1 MDDNEQDLT
10 ATIPGPGNFEPLR
23 EEFPA
28 WRIVLWTL
36 GGVGSTII
44 GSLTSLITYFYVPP
58 ETSQAAFPQYLS
70 TKTILGF
77 TLVGLIGYI
86 GGLVAVAYNPF
97 VSTWSDRSKS
107 RIGRRKIFM
116 IVSFLP
122 ISVLSYL
129 MFSPPVDRVSTANAV
144 WLFAII
150 IMLNIFRAT
159 YGVSGALV
167 PEFGSNSKI
176 IMRFSTFNAIG
187 WVLGYIIGSQLIFM
201 IKDAFVSAGMS
212 PVDAFRLTVGGL
224 IAVSTVFLLLQII
237 IVDEKRYGTGK
248 SSTVALMPALKLTF
262 KNRTFVLFT
271 LTNQVYFWGDGFFQT
286 GLLYFVT
293 IIFGLSEAMLF
304 PFGATLLGIAF
315 VIYPLVPVIAK
326 RTGNKLLYQIA
337 LVIMFAVML
346 IFAWADKVPVSANI
360 LPWLMVAVLAIPSAI
375 TGIIPG
381 AISNEIVRE
390 DCLRTGLAKEASF
403 NAASGLITAIPGGFV
418 GLIMPSLLLLGKS
431 RANPLGVRTVA
442 MVSAGCMLAALIMLQ
457 FFYNEK
463 KLKSS
468 LKEHGYR

>member
-1 MDDNEQDLT
+1 MDDNGHDMLESNPAQSDT
-10 ATIPGPGNFEPLR
+10 QPQR
-23 EEFPA
+23 EEFPL

-36 GGVGSTII
+36 GGMGSTII
-44 GSLTSLITYFYVPP
+44 GSLTGLMTYFYVPP

-77 TLVGLIGYI
+77 TLVGIIGYI
-86 GGLVAVAYNPF
+86 GGLVTVAYNPF

-107 RIGRRKIFM
+107 RVGRRKIFM

-129 MFSPPVDRVSTANAV
+129 MFSPPVDHVSTANAA

-150 IMLNIFRAT
+150 IVLNIFRST

-176 IMRFSTFNAIG
+176 IMRFSTLSAIG

-224 IAVSTVFLLLQII
+224 IAISTLFLLLQII
-237 IVDEKRYGTGK
+237 VVDEKRYGTGK
-248 SSTVALMPALKLTF
+248 SSTVALLPALKLTF

-293 IIFGLSEAMLF
+293 VIFGLSEAMLF
-304 PFGATLLGIAF
+304 PFGAALLGIAF
-315 VIYPLVPVIAK
+315 VIYPLVPAIAK

-337 LVIMFAVML
+337 LVIMFVVM
-346 IFAWADKVPVSANI
+346 IVFAWADKVPVSADI
-360 LPWLMVAVLAIPSAI
+360 LPWIMVAVLAIPGAI

-390 DCLRTGLAKEASF
+390 DCLRTDLAKEASF
-403 NAASGLITAIPGGFV
+403 GAASGLLTAIPGGFV

-431 RANPLGVRTVA
+431 RENPLGVRTVA
-442 MVSAGCMLAALIMLQ
+442 MVSAGCMLAALVMLQ

-463 KLKSS
+463 KLKAS
-468 LKEHGYR
+468 LKEHGYN

>member
-1 MDDNEQDLT
+1 MRTNREKTENNQMKSSL
-10 ATIPGPGNFEPLR
+10 EPQR
-23 EEFPA
+23 EDFPL

-44 GSLTSLITYFYVPP
+44 GSLTGLMTYFYVPP

-70 TKTILGF
+70 NETILGF

-86 GGLVAVAYNPF
+86 GGLLAVVYNPF
-97 VSTWSDRSKS
+97 ISTWSDRSKS
-107 RIGRRKIFM
+107 RIGRRKVFM
-116 IVSFLP
+116 LVSFLP

-129 MFSPPVDRVSTANAV
+129 MFSPPVDHVSAANAA

-159 YGVSGALV
+159 YGVSGALI
-167 PEFGSNSKI
+167 PEFGSKSKI
-176 IMRFSTFNAIG
+176 IMRFNTLGAIG
-187 WVLGYIIGSQLIFM
+187 WVFGYIIGSQLIFM

-224 IAVSTVFLLLQII
+224 IAISTVFLLLQILV
-237 IVDEKRYGTGK
+237 VDEKRYGTGK
-248 SSTVALMPALKLTF
+248 SSTVALLPALKMTF
-262 KNRTFVLFT
+262 QNRTFVLFT
-271 LTNQVYFWGDGFFQT
+271 LTNQVYYWGDGFFQT

-304 PFGATLLGIAF
+304 PFGATLLGVAF
-315 VIYPLVPVIAK
+315 FIYPIVPVIAK
-326 RTGNKLLYQIA
+326 RTGNKLLYQVA
-337 LVIMFAVML
+337 LVIMFLVMM
-346 IFAWADKVPVSANI
+346 IFAWADKIPVSTNI
-360 LPWLMVAVLAIPSAI
+360 LPWIIVAVIAIPSAI

-381 AISNEIVRE
+381 AINNEIVRE

-403 NAASGLITAIPGGFV
+403 NAAAGLITAIPSGFV

-431 RANPLGVRTVA
+431 QANPTGVRTVA
-442 MVSAGCMLAALIMLQ
+442 MVSAGCMFGALVMLK

-468 LKEHGYR
+468 LKEHGYQ

>member
-1 MDDNEQDLT
+1 MDNNGQGPSEN
-10 ATIPGPGNFEPLR
+10 IPAPSGSELQR
-23 EEFPA
+23 EEFPL

-44 GSLTSLITYFYVPP
+44 GSLTGLMTYFYVPP

-86 GGLVAVAYNPF
+86 GGLVAIAYNPF

-107 RIGRRKIFM
+107 RVGRRKIFM
-116 IVSFLP
+116 LVSFLP

-129 MFSPPVDRVSTANAV
+129 MFSPPVDRVSAANAA

-167 PEFGSNSKI
+167 PEFGSKSKI
-176 IMRFSTFNAIG
+176 IMRFNTLGAIG
-187 WVLGYIIGSQLIFM
+187 WVFGYIIGSQLIFM

-224 IAVSTVFLLLQII
+224 IAISTVFLLLQII

-248 SSTVALMPALKLTF
+248 SSTVALLPALKLTF

-304 PFGATLLGIAF
+304 PFGATLLGVAF
-315 VIYPLVPVIAK
+315 VIYPLVPIIAK

-337 LVIMFAVML
+337 LVIMFAVMM
-346 IFAWADKVPVSANI
+346 IFAWADKIPVSANI
-360 LPWLMVAVLAIPSAI
+360 LPWIIVAIIAIPSAI

-403 NAASGLITAIPGGFV
+403 NAAAGLITAIPGGFV

-431 RANPLGVRTVA
+431 QANPLGVRTVA
-442 MVSAGCMLAALIMLQ
+442 MVSAGCMLGALVMLK

-463 KLKSS
+463 KLKAS
-468 LKEHGYR
+468 LKEHGYN

>member
-1 MDDNEQDLT
+1 MENDGQGVPENIPAQDDARPQ
-10 ATIPGPGNFEPLR
+10 R
-23 EEFPA
+23 EEFPL
-28 WRIVLWTL
+28 WRMVLWTL

-44 GSLTSLITYFYVPP
+44 GSLTGLMTYFYVPP

-70 TKTILGF
+70 TKTIFGF
-77 TLVGLIGYI
+77 TLVGIIGYI
-86 GGLVAVAYNPF
+86 GGLVTVAYSPV
-97 VSTWSDRSKS
+97 VSTWSDRSRS
-107 RIGRRKIFM
+107 RFGRRKIFM

-129 MFSPPVDRVSTANAV
+129 MFSPPVDHVSPVNAV
-144 WLFAII
+144 WLFAVII
-150 IMLNIFRAT
+150 LLNVFRAT

-176 IMRFSTFNAIG
+176 IMRFNTFSAIG
-187 WVLGYIIGSQLIFM
+187 WVFGYIIGSQLIFM
-201 IKDAFVSAGMS
+201 IKDAFVSAGMT
-212 PVDAFRLTVGGL
+212 PVEAFRLTVGGL
-224 IAVSTVFLLLQII
+224 IAVSTVFLLLHII
-237 IVDEKRYGTGK
+237 VVDEKRYGTGK
-248 SSTVALMPALKLTF
+248 SSTVALLPALKLTF
-262 KNRTFVLFT
+262 KNRSFVLFT
-271 LTNQVYFWGDGFFQT
+271 LTNQVYLWGDGLFQT

-315 VIYPLVPVIAK
+315 VIYPLVPLIAK
-326 RTGNKLLYQIA
+326 RTGNKLLYEVA
-337 LVIMFAVML
+337 LVVMFVVML
-346 IFAWADKVPVSANI
+346 LVAWADKIPVSANI
-360 LPWLMVAVLAIPSAI
+360 LPWAMVAIIAIPGAI

-390 DCLRTGLAKEASF
+390 DCLRTDLAKEASF
-403 NAASGLITAIPGGFV
+403 NAAAGLITAIPGGFV

-442 MVSAGCMLAALIMLQ
+442 LVSAGCMLGALVMLR

-463 KLKSS
+463 KLKAS
-468 LKEHGYR
+468 LKEHGYH